1 MRQIAAELLRAYPK
15 QAPALR
21 ACLGLISREGIF
33 QPMCSGS
40 DHEMNVVLEAA
51 KGKMPPIA
59 PKSVEC
65 QSSAQS

>member
-1 MRQIAAELLRAYPK
+1 VRRAYPK

-33 QPMCSGS
+33 QPMCSTF
-40 DHEMNVVLEAA
+40 DHAMNVVMEAG

-59 PKSVEC
+59 PE
-65 QSSAQS
+65 